1 MKVNKPKAHKQASHC
16 VKWIPDVFFLNYIVT
31 TTARS
36 TYSNTLYG
44 YSSYGKIFPI
54 LTFKFPIK
62 PSWTWGV
69 GDTVRVHPEMR
80 AATDWLSTD
89 SLDVT
94 LACDDQPRCL
104 SWSEGLSLV
113 VLWHGEML
121 GSYGHFQSLSHC
133 AYWSEASYWFSS
145 TQSSLDKFQARM
157 MPCSI
162 ALRMFKEMKRMIF
175 GGSS

>member
-1 MKVNKPKAHKQASHC
+1 MDPWCLFSQLHSH
-16 VKWIPDVFFLNYIVT
+16 NN
-31 TTARS
+31 S
-36 TYSNTLYG
+36 
-44 YSSYGKIFPI
+44 KIHLFQYLVWLQFI
-54 LTFKFPIK
+54 WQDLSHSHFQVPIK

-94 LACDDQPRCL
+94 LARDDQPRCL

-157 MPCSI
+157 MPCST